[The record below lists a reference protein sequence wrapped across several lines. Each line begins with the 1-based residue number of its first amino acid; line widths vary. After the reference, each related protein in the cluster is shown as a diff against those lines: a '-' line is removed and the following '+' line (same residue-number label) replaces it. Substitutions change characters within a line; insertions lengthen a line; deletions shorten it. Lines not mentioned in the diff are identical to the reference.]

1 MGKFVC
7 YEHSYRQGLSDL
19 RALLRKQ
26 ATGLALAGVLPQEAN
41 DRVCDLIAALMR
53 SSVTAMTYGKNVEL
67 HLYQDGQIRIL
78 PSGREAQYKRAEE
91 IILRP

>member
-1 MGKFVC
+1 MAKFVC
-7 YEHSYRQGLSDL
+7 HERSYRHGLSDL

-41 DRVCDLIAALMR
+41 DRVCELIAALMR
-53 SSVTAMTYGKNVEL
+53 SSVTAMTYGRSVEIHL
-67 HLYQDGQIRIL
+67 HADGQIRIL
-78 PSGREAQYKRAEE
+78 PPGREAQYKRAEE